1 MEENKQGILY
11 LVSTPIGNLK
21 DITLRALEILKSC
34 DLILA
39 EDTRVSAKLLNHY
52 EIKKKMMP
60 LHKFN
65 ELEKA
70 SYIKKLLEEGNN
82 LALISD
88 AGSPLVSDPGI
99 FLIPE
104 LLKDNHK
111 IIPIPGASAIL
122 PAVQLS
128 GMVKDKFLFLGFF
141 PNSNKEL
148 DELLELINKLDG
160 VNLPLFFYESPHKI
174 NKTLEKLLEIFG
186 DIKVV
191 IFREIT
197 KKFEE
202 RIEDN
207 VSNLI
212 DRVFKGE
219 IVLSFEINSEEKISE
234 LDKNII
240 DFSRKYAKMG
250 FSKKD
255 CAKILAVQLNE
266 KKNKIYKILLENGEE

>member
-1 MEENKQGILY
+1 
-11 LVSTPIGNLK
+11 
-21 DITLRALEILKSC
+21 
-34 DLILA
+34 
-39 EDTRVSAKLLNHY
+39 
-52 EIKKKMMP
+52 
-60 LHKFN
+60 
-65 ELEKA
+65 
-70 SYIKKLLEEGNN
+70 
-82 LALISD
+82 
-88 AGSPLVSDPGI
+88 LVSDPGI

>member
-1 MEENKQGILY
+1 MSENQGILY

-21 DITLRALEILKSC
+21 DITLRALEILKEC

-39 EDTRVSAKLLNHY
+39 EDTRVSIKLLNHY
-52 EIKKKMMP
+52 EIKKKMIP

-70 SYIKKLLEEGNN
+70 SYIKSLLDEGDNIS
-82 LALISD
+82 LISD

-104 LLKDNHK
+104 LLKDGYK
-111 IIPIPGASAIL
+111 IIPIPGATAII
-122 PAVQLS
+122 PAIQLS
-128 GMVKDKFLFLGFF
+128 GLVKDKFLFLGFF
-141 PNSNKEL
+141 PNSSKEL
-148 DELLELINKLDG
+148 ESLIKLIKNLNG
-160 VNLPLFFYESPHKI
+160 EELPLFFYESPHKI
-174 NKTLEKLLEIFG
+174 NKTLKKILEVFG

-202 RIEDN
+202 RIAGK
-207 VSNLI
+207 VSDLI
-212 DRVFKGE
+212 EREFKGE
-219 IVLSFEINSEEKISE
+219 IVLSFVIKEEETDYSDFDQKV
-234 LDKNII
+234 I
-240 DFSRKYAKMG
+240 DLSNQYIKAG

-255 CAKILAVQLNE
+255 CAKIVAINLNE
-266 KKNKIYKILLENGEE
+266 KKNKIYKILLGNGEK